1 MFSRNEAVQSE
12 MEQSSQILPCIAQ
25 GEDAKWTVTDIG
37 VKRGNYLA
45 VRKHL
50 K

>member
-1 MFSRNEAVQSE
+1 MFSITTVNRNGEVQSDF
-12 MEQSSQILPCIAQ
+12 PCIAQ
-25 GEDAKWTVTDIG
+25 REDAKWTVTDIG